1 MNRKVI
7 TSLDVAKLAHVSQ
20 SAVSRAFTPGASVAP
35 ETRERILS
43 AANELGYRPNAIARA
58 MISGRSKL
66 IALLISCMEN
76 QFYPIIVDR
85 ITRQLKS
92 EGYGVLLLISDPARQ
107 DNHIA
112 EMMQYQVDGL
122 IVTSSTV
129 SESVVQYCADC
140 GVPVVSF
147 NRVLPS
153 SPVIS
158 VRSDNVAGGRMVA
171 ELLIKSG
178 CQRIS
183 YIAGAENSS
192 AIHDRERGFILGMA
206 EHGKEVFGRAVG
218 GDSRD
223 LAKSAA
229 RALFD
234 QEEIP
239 DAVFV
244 ANDHMAISVMD
255 VLRDELQLR
264 IPQDVSIV
272 GFDDVPDASLS
283 AYNLTTVSQNVIA
296 IVDSVMEILLHQID
310 SQEITEIAKIV
321 PVRLIIRG
329 TVKLPFVNT
338 DQSVHYKIR
347 KQ

>member
-35 ETRERILS
+35 ETRERILN
-43 AANELGYRPNAIARA
+43 AADELGYRPNAIARA

-66 IALLISCMEN
+66 IALLVSYMEN
-76 QFYPIIVDR
+76 QYYPVIVDR
-85 ITRQLKS
+85 ISRRLKA
-92 EGYGVLLLISDPARQ
+92 EGYGVLLLIPDPCRQ
-107 DNHIA
+107 DNHVA

-122 IVTSSTV
+122 IVASSSV
-129 SESVVQYCADC
+129 SESVQNCADC

-147 NRVLPS
+147 NRILPS
-153 SPVIS
+153 SPAIS
-158 VRSDNVAGGRMVA
+158 VCSDNVAGGRMVA
-171 ELLIKSG
+171 DLLIKSG

-183 YIAGAENSS
+183 YIAGTETSS
-192 AIHDRERGFILGMA
+192 AILDRERGFNRGMA
-206 EHGKEVFGRAVG
+206 AHGKVVFGRTVL
-218 GDSRD
+218 GDRRAP
-223 LAKSAA
+223 AKSAA

-234 QEEIP
+234 REEIP

-244 ANDHMAISVMD
+244 ANDHMAIAVMD

-272 GFDDVPDASLS
+272 GFDDVPEASLS
-283 AYNLTTVSQNVIA
+283 AYNLTTVSQNVVA
-296 IVDSVMEILLHQID
+296 IVDSILEILLHQID

-321 PVRLIIRG
+321 PVRLVARG
-329 TVKLPFVNT
+329 TVKLASVNP
-338 DQSVHYKIR
+338 DYSVHYNIR
-347 KQ
+347 KK